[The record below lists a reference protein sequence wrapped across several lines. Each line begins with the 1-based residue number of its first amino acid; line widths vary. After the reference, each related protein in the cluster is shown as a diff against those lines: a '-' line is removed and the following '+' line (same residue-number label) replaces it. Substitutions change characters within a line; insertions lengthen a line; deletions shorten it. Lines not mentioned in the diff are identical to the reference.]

1 MMAAMRVAILA
12 FCLSA
17 VAVSAQTPKTF
28 RARLSP
34 VALDV
39 AMQTTIGGSG
49 AVTASLSG
57 ARLTISGTFDG
68 LKSPATI
75 AQIHKSPIAGVR
87 GPVMADLT
95 VSGGTTGTIGGTLT
109 LTPQQSA
116 DLEKKRLYV
125 QLHSEK
131 APDGNLWGWLM
142 PAETKR

>member
-1 MMAAMRVAILA
+1 MAAMKAAMLMA
-12 FCLSA
+12 CLSA
-17 VAVSAQTPKTF
+17 VIVSAQGTKNF

-34 VALDV
+34 IALDV
-39 AMQTTIGGSG
+39 VMQATVAGSG
-49 AVTASLSG
+49 SVTAALTG
-57 ARLTISGTFDG
+57 TRLAINGSFDG

-95 VSGGTTGTIGGTLT
+95 VSAGTSGTISGTLT
-109 LTPQQSA
+109 LTPQQLA
-116 DLEKKRLYV
+116 DLEKKRLYI

-142 PAETKR
+142 PVEGKR